1 MIIEFKVIPH
11 RRQRYNTVGDYFKK
25 QGRWLFRVSKMED
38 TRYTVLV
45 FLHEIIEF
53 FMCRMLGIPVEDIDL
68 FDLAYEEARQQMVGS
83 APCGCRFYVEPADD
97 PHAPYHQAHVTGT
110 KCERLIAEA
119 LGVKWDAYEATVNQ
133 L

>member
-11 RRQRYNTVGDYFKK
+11 KRQRYNTVGDYFKK

-38 TRYTVLV
+38 QRFPILV

-53 FMCRMLGIPVEDIDL
+53 FMCRMLGISVEDIDQ
-68 FDLAYEEARQQMVGS
+68 FDLAYEEARQMKVGD
-83 APCGCRFYVEPADD
+83 APCGCKFYVEPGDD
-97 PHAPYHQAHVTGT
+97 PHAPYHQPHQIATH
-110 KCERLIAEA
+110 CERLICEG
-119 LGVKWDAYEATVNQ
+119 LGIKWEQYGEVVES

>member
-1 MIIEFKVIPH
+1 MIIEFKIISH
-11 RRQRYNTVGDYFKK
+11 KRQRYNTVGDYFKK

-53 FMCRMLGIPVEDIDL
+53 FMCRMLDISVEAIDQ
-68 FDLAYEEARQQMVGS
+68 FDLAYEQAREREVGN
-83 APCGCRFYVEPADD
+83 APCGCRFYVEPGED
-97 PHAPYHQAHVTGT
+97 PHSPCHRPHEVATT
-110 KCERLIAEA
+110 CERLIAEA
-119 LGVKWDAYEATVNQ
+119 IGIKWEQYCEVVES

>member
-38 TRYTVLV
+38 ERYPILVL
-45 FLHEIIEF
+45 LHELIEF
-53 FMCRMLGIPVEDIDL
+53 FMCRMMGISVESIDQ
-68 FDLAYEEARQQMVGS
+68 FDLAYEEARQLMVGS
-83 APCGCRFYVEPADD
+83 APCGCRFYVEPGDD
-97 PHAPYHQAHVTGT
+97 PHAPYILAHQTAT
-110 KCERLIAEA
+110 KCEQLIAEA
-119 LGVKWDAYEATVNQ
+119 VGIKWSEYNEAVEN